1 MSSVVAPENEQS
13 DHVVYE
19 VMQAIDGYT
28 LSIAKTVA
36 ISRLRNAIFMRSA
49 DAKQTFLVSQ
59 TSVNQL
65 VDGWRTFRQA
75 ALSKSAAGRGP
86 GVATKVRRT
95 RPEMA
100 LAETFDIRHHVLLVD
115 DVADVLVTVGAFLV
129 REGFTVQKAANGN
142 EALRIIAS
150 DPRIDLLVT
159 DFVMPDL
166 SGAELI
172 AHAVRIQPNLKAMV
186 ITGYPNA
193 DGLAE
198 LPLHTT
204 ILVKPFRQ
212 LTLIARIMSML
223 DEMLDEMRTASDE
236 MAARNAADERESV
249 APIGLGLRKTG
260 VGKTYPVPAPR
271 FASLDSPGHVF
282 AATLTKEGWQD
293 VRLLERR
300 RESAR

>member
-1 MSSVVAPENEQS
+1 MSSVVGPKNEQS
-13 DHVVYE
+13 DQVVYE

-36 ISRLRNAIFMRSA
+36 ISRLKNAIFMRSA

-75 ALSKSAAGRGP
+75 VLLKSAAGRGP
-86 GVATKVRRT
+86 GVATKVRRA

-129 REGFTVQKAANGN
+129 RGGFTVQKAANGN

-172 AHAVRIQPNLKAMV
+172 AHAVRIRPNLKAMV

-204 ILVKPFRQ
+204 ILVKPFRRV
-212 LTLIARIMSML
+212 TLIARIMS
-223 DEMLDEMRTASDE
+223 MLDEMRTASDE

-249 APIGLGLRKTG
+249 APIGLGLRQTA
-260 VGKTYPVPAPR
+260 VGKTYPVPATR

-282 AATLTKEGWQD
+282 APTPAKEGWQGA
-293 VRLLERR
+293 RLLERR